1 MNPALKYK
9 LTTIVRSFFIAAFL
23 LINGCCGK
31 DPGPEPPVQ
40 DPYDPLIADDYSNI
54 ASKSYS
60 YLWGPYNLHDP
71 TIIKHGG
78 NYYIFSTDVAYGPNG
93 DCGIMWRKSTDLVNW
108 TFLGW
113 VFDGVPPKALAFM
126 EANQPG
132 YEQLSIWA
140 PFIYKVNDTYRLYY
154 SVPGNNGLKLACIA
168 LATST
173 SPEGPW
179 NDEGVVISCL
189 PADSYNAIDPSVVV
203 DMVNG
208 KHWMCYGSYSSGL
221 YLVELDPSTG
231 LLNTP
236 GDKGKLIAKRTNFND
251 AIEGGELLYNAEL
264 NRYYLFVSYDWLE
277 DNYNVR
283 VGRADS
289 PEGPYYDIN
298 GNDMAAAGDN
308 FPMITARY
316 MFDYH
321 SGWQGFG
328 HNAVLYENGKYF
340 YVSQARLG
348 ADIYCMDLHIR
359 RMVWSETQWPTISPE
374 RYVNVPQ
381 TTISSADLAGDWE
394 HIELMNTT
402 AFNKSVIIKLASN
415 GMIEGITGS
424 TWTFENNILTL
435 TLRNGSETYKCHV
448 MNEWDWEKRQRTL
461 VYTGMTSGG
470 KNCWGKKT
478 EEFKKE

>member
-1 MNPALKYK
+1 MVKRKLNTVFSSLFIIAL
-9 LTTIVRSFFIAAFL
+9 LFL
-23 LINGCCGK
+23 NRCGCD
-31 DPGPEPPVQ
+31 DPDPPVVIQ
-40 DPYDPLIADDYSNI
+40 DHYDPLIADNYSNI
-54 ASKSYS
+54 ASQSYS

-78 NYYIFSTDVAYGPNG
+78 SYYIFSTDVAYGPNG

-132 YEQLSIWA
+132 YDQLAIWA
-140 PFIYKVNDTYRLYY
+140 PFIHKVNSTYRLYY

-189 PADSYNAIDPSVVV
+189 PADDYNAIDPSVVV
-203 DMVNG
+203 DKDNG

-221 YLVELDPSTG
+221 YLVELDPVTG
-231 LLNTP
+231 LLKTP
-236 GDKGKLIAKRTNFND
+236 GDKGKLIAKRTNIHD
-251 AIEGGELLYNAEL
+251 AIEGGELLYNPEL
-264 NRYYLFVSYDWLE
+264 DKYYLFVSYDWLE

-316 MFDYH
+316 RFDNH

-328 HNAVLYENGKYF
+328 HNGVLYENGKYF

-348 ADIYCMDLHIR
+348 ADKYCMDLHIR

-381 TTISSADLAGDWE
+381 TTILSSDLVGDWE
-394 HIELMNTT
+394 HIELVSTN
-402 AFNKSVIIKLASN
+402 AFNESVIIKLASN
-415 GMIEGITGS
+415 GMIEGVTGS
-424 TWTFENNILTL
+424 SWTYENNILTL

-461 VYTGMTSGG
+461 VYTGMTNGG

>member
-1 MNPALKYK
+1 MSPVLRHK
-9 LTTIVRSFFIAAFL
+9 LTIVIRSFFIASFL
-23 LINGCCGK
+23 IMSGCCK
-31 DPGPEPPVQ
+31 DPGPEPPTQ
-40 DPYDPLIADDYSNI
+40 DPYDPLIDDNYSNI
-54 ASKSYS
+54 ISQNYS

-71 TIIKHGG
+71 TIIRHGD

-140 PFIYKVNDTYRLYY
+140 PFIHKVNNTYRLYY

-189 PADSYNAIDPSVVV
+189 PADNYNAIDPSVVV
-203 DMVNG
+203 DRVNG
-208 KHWMCYGSYSSGL
+208 KHWMCYGSYSSGI
-221 YLVELDPSTG
+221 YLVELDPATG
-231 LLNTP
+231 LLKNP
-236 GDKGKLIAKRTNFND
+236 GDKGRLIAKRTNFND

-316 MFDYH
+316 KFDNH
-321 SGWQGFG
+321 SGWMGFG
-328 HNAVLYENGKYF
+328 HNGVLCENGKYF

-348 ADIYCMDLHIR
+348 EDMYCMDLHIH
-359 RMVWSETQWPTISPE
+359 RMIWAEAGWPAISPE
-374 RYVNVPQ
+374 RYVDVPQ
-381 TTISSADLAGDWE
+381 TTITSADLAGEWE
-394 HIELMNTT
+394 HIELIKTT
-402 AFNKSVIIKLASN
+402 AFNESVTVTLAAS

-424 TWTFENNILTL
+424 AWTFENNILTL

-478 EEFKKE
+478 EEFIKE